1 MKTVFL
7 CYDRCT
13 TCKKAEK
20 WLKENKIEYEKRP
33 IKEENPSAEELKKW
47 HELSGLPIKR
57 LFNTSGMLYR
67 QMNLKDRIPSMT
79 DEEIYELLST
89 DGMLVKRP
97 MIITDEKVL
106 VAFRQKEWEEFFL

>member
-1 MKTVFL
+1 MKPVFL
-7 CYDRCT
+7 CYDKCT

-20 WLKENKIEYEKRP
+20 WLKENNIEYEKRP
-33 IKEENPSAEELKKW
+33 IKEENPSAEELRTW

-67 QMNLKDRIPSMT
+67 SMHLKDRIPEMS
-79 DEEIYELLST
+79 DDEIYELLST

-106 VAFRQKEWEEFFL
+106 IAFRVKEWEEFFL